1 MATSLK
7 FLQPSYPRQVWKRD
21 VISIPLYFL
30 AFLRDASRPEN
41 VDVPSLS
48 QWLLSVVQ
56 IY

>member
-30 AFLRDASRPEN
+30 AFFRDASRPEN